1 MISISYIS
9 FIIYYIKL
17 FISKSEKLYLVL
29 EYKINLFSKLYLS

>member
-1 MISISYIS
+1 MISIYYIY